1 MRPMRANGTPRL
13 HYDDPMLLAF
23 EATVIAHGRFGDS
36 PSAVLDRTAFY
47 PESGGQLGDVGTL
60 GAFAVRDVQVDDD
73 GVVHHLVAGELPP
86 VGATLAG
93 AIDRT
98 RRRLHMALH
107 TGQHMLSRALLDE
120 AGAETVSSRLGAHTS
135 TIDVHLAQLDEAAVA
150 RAEDLVNRVIEDDLV
165 VRSYFPSPDELA
177 RLPLRRAPKVS
188 ENVRVVDAG
197 GFDVSPCGGTHC
209 TRTAQVGLVTITG
222 LERYKGKMR
231 VTFLAGRAA
240 QRELAARG
248 RAIAEVARGFSCGP
262 LEVRAGV
269 ERLRADLASAR
280 AAASDATARWASL
293 YGERLVAEA
302 TAQGASRV
310 VCCLDGEPIETLR
323 ALASRITAEAGV
335 VAMLASRTGDTQLVV
350 VARGAGAALDC
361 GAWFKRVT
369 APVGGRGGGKEDR
382 AEGRLPASVDWAAL
396 CDAG

>member
-1 MRPMRANGTPRL
+1 MRSMSGNGTPRL
-13 HYDDPMLLAF
+13 HYEDPLLLAF
-23 EATVIAHGRFGDS
+23 EATVTAHGRFGDH
-36 PSAVLDRTAFY
+36 PSVVLDRTAFY
-47 PESGGQLGDVGTL
+47 PESGGQLGDVGAL
-60 GAFAVRDVQVDDD
+60 GGLAVRDVQVDDD
-73 GVVHHLVAGELPP
+73 GVVHHLVEGALPP
-86 VGATLAG
+86 VGAGLQGT
-93 AIDRT
+93 IDRA

-120 AGAETVSSRLGAHTS
+120 AGAETVSSRLGANTS
-135 TIDVHLAQLDEAAVA
+135 TLDVHLAQLDEAAVA
-150 RAEDLVNRVIEDDLV
+150 RAEDLVNRVIEDDLA

-177 RLPLRRAPKVS
+177 RLPLRRAPKVT

-248 RAIAEVARGFSCGP
+248 RAIADVARGFSCGP

-280 AAASDATARWASL
+280 AAASEATARWADL
-293 YGERLVAEA
+293 YGERLVGEA
-302 TAQGASRV
+302 TARGARRV
-310 VCCLDGEPIETLR
+310 VCSLDGEPVETLR
-323 ALASRITAEAGV
+323 ALASRITAAAGP

-350 VARGAGAALDC
+350 IARGEGATLDC
-361 GAWFKRVT
+361 GAWLKRVT
-369 APVGGRGGGKEDR
+369 AAHGGRGGGKADR
-382 AEGRLPASVDWAAL
+382 AEGRIPAAVDWAAL

>member
-1 MRPMRANGTPRL
+1 MRPMSANGTPRL

-23 EATVIAHGRFGDS
+23 EATVIGHGRFGDR
-36 PSAVLDRTAFY
+36 PSVVLDRTAFY
-47 PESGGQLGDVGTL
+47 PESGGQLGDTGAL
-60 GAFAVRDVQVDDD
+60 GAFAVRDVQVDDEA
-73 GVVHHLVAGELPP
+73 VVHHLVEGELPL
-86 VGATLAG
+86 VGAVLAG
-93 AIDRT
+93 TIEARADGSTWRCT
-98 RRRLHMALH
+98 RGSICSRGPSSTRPAPRRA
-107 TGQHMLSRALLDE
+107 
-120 AGAETVSSRLGAHTS
+120 SSRLGANTS

-248 RAIAEVARGFSCGP
+248 RAIADVARGFSCWPAGGARGRRAIARRP
-262 LEVRAGV
+262 RERARNGERRDGAVGLTLRRAPRGRRDRAGLPAGGV
-269 ERLRADLASAR
+269 LPRRRAHRDAARPCVAHHGGGGHGRDARVACGRR
-280 AAASDATARWASL
+280 AA
-293 YGERLVAEA
+293 G
-302 TAQGASRV
+302 G
-310 VCCLDGEPIETLR
+310 
-323 ALASRITAEAGV
+323 
-335 VAMLASRTGDTQLVV
+335 
-350 VARGAGAALDC
+350 RGAGRWGRARLWRVVQARDRAARRARRRQ
-361 GAWFKRVT
+361 G
-369 APVGGRGGGKEDR
+369 PSGRGAPPR
-382 AEGRLPASVDWAAL
+382 RGRLGRAL
-396 CDAG
+396 